1 MEYKIRTVFQMLAYC
16 IYPLYKL
23 LNGRIIGNIQ
33 YITTDYRTWYNNGE
47 KLKNPQRKKFG
58 ALDAVK
64 RGHGGAI
71 GVGITKFG
79 AFDARDFDAWG

>member
-33 YITTDYRTWYNNGE
+33 YITTDYIELGTTVGKNSKTCRE
-47 KLKNPQRKKFG
+47 KSSGLWTQSSAG
-58 ALDAVK
+58 MAGLL
-64 RGHGGAI
+64 G
-71 GVGITKFG
+71 
-79 AFDARDFDAWG
+79 